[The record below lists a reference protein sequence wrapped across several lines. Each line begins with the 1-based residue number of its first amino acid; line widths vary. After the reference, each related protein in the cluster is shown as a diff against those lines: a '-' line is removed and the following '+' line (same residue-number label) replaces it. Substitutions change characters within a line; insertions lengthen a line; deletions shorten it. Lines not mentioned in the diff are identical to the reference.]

1 MVGAPDASLLQ
12 LAQAFLPV
20 AIALCLG
27 TSVYADSHERPDTA
41 YPGPV
46 VPEYEKE
53 PQPSSG
59 FERIFSD
66 TADAEPLEQE
76 AESLTDS
83 DSIVSDTADAE
94 PSEQEAESST
104 ESDSVVSDTADA
116 EPPEQEAEPSTE
128 SVSDIAYPGP
138 VVPEYEK
145 EPQPSSGFERIFSD
159 TTDAEPLE
167 QEAEPSTDSDSVVSD
182 TADAEPLEE
191 EAEPSTE
198 SDSVSDIAY
207 PGPVAPEYE
216 KEPQP
221 LPESDSVVSD
231 TADAEPLEQ
240 EAEPLPESDSVVS
253 DTADAEPLEQEAEPQ
268 PLPESDSVVSDTA
281 NEGSPGQE
289 ETPQLSIGLD
299 SIFTDEGQTAD
310 VASLE
315 NAVTR
320 FRSVRM
326 GIELSLAEC
335 EELSLCSPP
344 VNGEELD
351 TLIQLLDEH
360 VDMLSRLREDAESPG
375 EFDELLSVY
384 SNERGSM
391 EGLAGDL
398 EGLGKLPV
406 AVPDFEL
413 PDTDA
418 IEAELTE
425 TLLEFEDT
433 DEELLDDE
441 SDESFEDFGDEIP
454 AE

>member
-1 MVGAPDASLLQ
+1 MRKSRNHQAGSSVF
-12 LAQAFLPV
+12 LA
-20 AIALCLG
+20 I
-27 TSVYADSHERPDTA
+27 
-41 YPGPV
+41 
-46 VPEYEKE
+46 
-53 PQPSSG
+53 
-59 FERIFSD
+59 

-76 AESLTDS
+76 AEPSTDS

-94 PSEQEAESST
+94 PLEE
-104 ESDSVVSDTADA
+104 
-116 EPPEQEAEPSTE
+116 EAEPSTE

-138 VVPEYEK
+138 VAPEYEK
-145 EPQPSSGFERIFSD
+145 EPQPSGDSDSIVSD
-159 TTDAEPLE
+159 TADAEPLE
-167 QEAEPSTDSDSVVSD
+167 EEAEPLTDSDSVVSD

-191 EAEPSTE
+191 EAEPLTD
-198 SDSVSDIAY
+198 SD
-207 PGPVAPEYE
+207 G
-216 KEPQP
+216 
-221 LPESDSVVSD
+221 VVSD
-231 TADAEPLEQ
+231 TA
-240 EAEPLPESDSVVS
+240 
-253 DTADAEPLEQEAEPQ
+253 
-268 PLPESDSVVSDTA
+268 
-281 NEGSPGQE
+281 QE

-310 VASLE
+310 VVSLE

-398 EGLGKLPV
+398 EGLGELPV

-413 PDTDA
+413 PDTGA

-441 SDESFEDFGDEIP
+441 SDESFEDFGDELP

>member
-1 MVGAPDASLLQ
+1 MVGAPDAGLLPGAVLQ
-12 LAQAFLPV
+12 WAQAFLPV
-20 AIALCLG
+20 AIALCLC

-66 TADAEPLEQE
+66 TTDAGSPEQAAEPSSE
-76 AESLTDS
+76 S
-83 DSIVSDTADAE
+83 DSIVSDTT
-94 PSEQEAESST
+94 S
-104 ESDSVVSDTADA
+104 A
-116 EPPEQEAEPSTE
+116 EPPEQEAEP
-128 SVSDIAYPGP
+128 
-138 VVPEYEK
+138 
-145 EPQPSSGFERIFSD
+145 QPSNE
-159 TTDAEPLE
+159 
-167 QEAEPSTDSDSVVSD
+167 SDSV
-182 TADAEPLEE
+182 
-191 EAEPSTE
+191 
-198 SDSVSDIAY
+198 VSDIAY

-221 LPESDSVVSD
+221 SSESDSIVSD
-231 TADAEPLEQ
+231 TA
-240 EAEPLPESDSVVS
+240 S
-253 DTADAEPLEQEAEPQ
+253 AEPLEQEAEPQ
-268 PLPESDSVVSDTA
+268 PLTESDSIVSDTT

-289 ETPQLSIGLD
+289 ETPQLSVGLD

-351 TLIQLLDEH
+351 TLIQLLDGH
-360 VDMLSRLREDAESPG
+360 VDMLSRLREDAESPR
-375 EFDELLSVY
+375 EFDELLLAY
-384 SNERGSM
+384 SSEKGSM

-398 EGLGKLPV
+398 EGLGELPV

-441 SDESFEDFGDEIP
+441 SDESFEDFGDELP

>member
-1 MVGAPDASLLQ
+1 MVGAPDAGLLQ

-27 TSVYADSHERPDTA
+27 TSVYADSHERPDAA

-66 TADAEPLEQE
+66 TADAEP
-76 AESLTDS
+76 
-83 DSIVSDTADAE
+83 
-94 PSEQEAESST
+94 SEQEAEPESST
-104 ESDSVVSDTADA
+104 DSDSVVSDTANA
-116 EPPEQEAEPSTE
+116 EPPEQEAEPESSTD
-128 SVSDIAYPGP
+128 SDSVVSDIAYPGP
-138 VVPEYEK
+138 VAPEYEK

-159 TTDAEPLE
+159 TTDAEPPE
-167 QEAEPSTDSDSVVSD
+167 QEAEPQ
-182 TADAEPLEE
+182 
-191 EAEPSTE
+191 PSTE
-198 SDSVSDIAY
+198 SDSVVSDIAY

-221 LPESDSVVSD
+221 SSESDSIVSD
-231 TADAEPLEQ
+231 TADAEP
-240 EAEPLPESDSVVS
+240 P
-253 DTADAEPLEQEAEPQ
+253 EQEAEPQ
-268 PLPESDSVVSDTA
+268 PSSESDSIVSDTT
-281 NEGSPGQE
+281 NEGSSGQE
-289 ETPQLSIGLD
+289 ETPQLSVGLD
-299 SIFTDEGQTAD
+299 SIFTDDAQTAD

-351 TLIQLLDEH
+351 TLIQLLDGH

-375 EFDELLSVY
+375 EFDELLLAY
-384 SNERGSM
+384 SSEKGSM

-398 EGLGKLPV
+398 EGLGELPV

-425 TLLEFEDT
+425 TLLEFEDP

-441 SDESFEDFGDEIP
+441 SDESFEDFGDELP

>member
-1 MVGAPDASLLQ
+1 MVGAPDAGLLQ

-27 TSVYADSHERPDTA
+27 TSVYADSHERPDAA

-66 TADAEPLEQE
+66 TADVEPSEQE
-76 AESLTDS
+76 AESSTDS

-94 PSEQEAESST
+94 PPEQEAESSTDSDSIVSDTASAEPPEQEAEPQLST
-104 ESDSVVSDTADA
+104 ESDSVVSD
-116 EPPEQEAEPSTE
+116 
-128 SVSDIAYPGP
+128 IAYPGP
-138 VVPEYEK
+138 VAPEYEK

-159 TTDAEPLE
+159 TTDAGSP
-167 QEAEPSTDSDSVVSD
+167 
-182 TADAEPLEE
+182 
-191 EAEPSTE
+191 
-198 SDSVSDIAY
+198 
-207 PGPVAPEYE
+207 
-216 KEPQP
+216 
-221 LPESDSVVSD
+221 
-231 TADAEPLEQ
+231 
-240 EAEPLPESDSVVS
+240 
-253 DTADAEPLEQEAEPQ
+253 EQEAEPQ
-268 PLPESDSVVSDTA
+268 PLTESDSIVSDTT

-289 ETPQLSIGLD
+289 ETPQLSVGLD
-299 SIFTDEGQTAD
+299 SIFTDDGQTAD

-326 GIELSLAEC
+326 GIELSLVEC

-351 TLIQLLDEH
+351 TLIQLLDGH

-375 EFDELLSVY
+375 EFDELLLAY
-384 SNERGSM
+384 SSEKGSM

-398 EGLGKLPV
+398 EGLGESPV
-406 AVPDFEL
+406 AVPDFAL

-425 TLLEFEDT
+425 TLLEFEDP

-441 SDESFEDFGDEIP
+441 SDESFEDFGAELP

>member
-1 MVGAPDASLLQ
+1 MVGAPDAGLLQ

-27 TSVYADSHERPDTA
+27 TSVYADSHERPDAA

-66 TADAEPLEQE
+66 TTDVEPLEQE

-83 DSIVSDTADAE
+83 DSIVSDTADVE

-104 ESDSVVSDTADA
+104 ESDSIVSDTADA

-167 QEAEPSTDSDSVVSD
+167 QEAEPSTESDSIVSD
-182 TADAEPLEE
+182 TADAEPLEQ

-198 SDSVSDIAY
+198 SVSDIAY

-240 EAEPLPESDSVVS
+240 EAEPLTESDSVVS
-253 DTADAEPLEQEAEPQ
+253 DTADAEPLEEEAEP
-268 PLPESDSVVSDTA
+268 LPDSDGVVSDTA
-281 NEGSPGQE
+281 QEG
-289 ETPQLSIGLD
+289 TPQLSIGLD

-398 EGLGKLPV
+398 EGLGELPV
-406 AVPDFEL
+406 AVPDFAL

-441 SDESFEDFGDEIP
+441 SDESFEDFGDELP